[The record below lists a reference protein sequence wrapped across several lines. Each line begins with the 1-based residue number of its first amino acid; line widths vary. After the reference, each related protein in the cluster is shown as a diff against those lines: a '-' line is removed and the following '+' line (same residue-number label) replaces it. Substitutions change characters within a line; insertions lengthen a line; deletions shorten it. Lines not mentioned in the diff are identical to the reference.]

1 MNRAD
6 IRKALMGQRL
16 DVIKAAASAQGI
28 PFVDKGNACDRLTDM
43 VERGTVTLAQ
53 VTGQARVYGAK
64 IGKPVPAFTPP
75 APAVAATVQLRT
87 DLDAAQQTLDQL
99 KATAALH
106 NDRLRGV
113 EDGVKTVANNIDQT
127 RSALAAGIL
136 KVSDSLTALDKKA
149 DAQAAALRAQ
159 VADIRIDDA
168 AVAVQVSAAVA
179 AAFKP
184 FVTAVYEADAEAVI
198 KKMVEATVVRRA
210 PCVDVFDI
218 SVTDRLGNE
227 VLVDI
232 WDHPAAPAVD
242 DNFIWSA
249 DILRHLLLSQDTGE
263 NCWFGGEKGTG
274 KSETARQFAA
284 RTGRAFTRINF
295 TKHSGQEDFIGAT
308 GLVNGATV
316 FEPKGF
322 LTAYTCP
329 STVIL
334 LDEVTNADPAELAV
348 LNGLLEP
355 NAAVT
360 IGGSVWRRA
369 PGVVVFAADNTLC
382 NGDQSGR
389 YAGTRTMNSAL
400 CDRFARLIAFKFM
413 EPAQEIA
420 AVMRHTGT
428 TLAVAT
434 HVVEAINVARGKVET
449 GDVIDAP
456 SIRSVCAFIRA
467 LDRMPVA
474 EAWQAAVA
482 ARQPSES
489 AAGLAAVYAATI
501 NPDYLLENL

>member
-1 MNRAD
+1 MTEQE
-6 IRKALMGQRL
+6 IRKTLMGYPL
-16 DVIKAAASAQGI
+16 KGIKAAAAAQTI
-28 PFVDKGNACDRLTDM
+28 PFTDKASACERLATAIALGRATFAD
-43 VERGTVTLAQ
+43 VAFSAGVK
-53 VTGQARVYGAK
+53 GALPSVW
-64 IGKPVPAFTPP
+64 GGSAPV
-75 APAVAATVQLRT
+75 APAAPVGASLVA
-87 DLDAAQQTLDQL
+87 DLTAL
-99 KATAALH
+99 KAEVDRVKDLGQLH
-106 NDRLRGV
+106 QSRLMGLDDGIKGV
-113 EDGVKTVANNIDQT
+113 AVELDKN

-136 KVSDSLTALDKKA
+136 KVSDAVTALDKKA

-184 FVTAVYEADAEAVI
+184 FAAAVADAGAEAVVGS
-198 KKMVEATVVRRA
+198 MVAATVVRRDTCA
-210 PCVDVFDI
+210 AVFGIEVRDMK
-218 SVTDRLGNE
+218 GNE
-227 VLVDI
+227 VMVDV

-249 DILRHLLLSQDTGE
+249 DTLRHLLLSQDTGE
-263 NCWFGGEKGTG
+263 NLWFGGEKGTG

-284 RTGRAFTRINF
+284 RTGRAFTRLNF
-295 TKHSGQEDFIGAT
+295 TKHTGVEDFIGAT
-308 GLVNGATV
+308 GLVAGETV

-322 LTAYTCP
+322 LMAYTCP
-329 STVIL
+329 SSVIL

-369 PGVVVFAADNTLC
+369 AGVLCFAADNTLT

-389 YAGTRTMNSAL
+389 YAGTRAMNSAL
-400 CDRFARLIAFKFM
+400 ADRFSRIIHFAFM
-413 EPAQEIA
+413 AEDQEVE
-420 AVMRHTGT
+420 AVVRHTGCNEV
-428 TLAVAT
+428 LVR
-434 HVVEAINVARGKVET
+434 HVVQAVNICRSKVET
-449 GDVIDAP
+449 GDIIDAP

-467 LDRMPVA
+467 VQRMLVPD
-474 EAWQAAVA
+474 AWASAVA
-482 ARQPSES
+482 ARQPAES

-501 NPDYLLENL
+501 NEALITANL